1 VRFFFESD
9 IFSSSAD
16 TVTADVRHG
25 ALMLVAISGLV
36 QVLAIEAAPR
46 SKTPGDMNLN
56 ATKADLAAAALTGLI
71 SALWK
76 TTV

>member
-1 VRFFFESD
+1 
-9 IFSSSAD
+9 
-16 TVTADVRHG
+16 
-25 ALMLVAISGLV
+25 MLVAISGLV

-46 SKTPGDMNLN
+46 SKTPGDMNIN